1 LDDCGHGRTPN
12 KLVIPAKAGIQYI
25 EMPLLNPR
33 SSRNNLPE
41 MTKPKKS
48 IRKARA
54 APRRKT
60 NAPLRVSA
68 KRIIAVAEHAIRKAL
83 REHKRA
89 GNPIAVWQD
98 GKVVMLG
105 PEEIEA

>member
-1 LDDCGHGRTPN
+1 
-12 KLVIPAKAGIQYI
+12 
-25 EMPLLNPR
+25 MR
-33 SSRNNLPE
+33 S
-41 MTKPKKS
+41 T
-48 IRKARA
+48 RKTRA
-54 APRRKT
+54 ASRHKA

-68 KRIIAVAEHAIRKAL
+68 KRIIAVAGHAIRKAL

-89 GNPIAVWQD
+89 GNSIAVWRD